1 MQRRPERSGRK
12 TVSRS
17 FRFTSSLAEAL
28 QERAT
33 ERGESANALAE
44 RLIEEGLRREHHPL
58 IVFRDGAGGRRA
70 AILGTR
76 LDVWQVIDT
85 LRGSSNSVRD
95 TAAYFEIPE
104 VSVQAAVRY
113 YAAYPDEVERFAER
127 ANATAERE
135 HDLWQSQQA
144 VLG

>member
-1 MQRRPERSGRK
+1 MPENTRSE

-17 FRFTSSLAEAL
+17 FRLTSSLVETL
-28 QERAT
+28 QERAR

-44 RLIEEGLRREHHPL
+44 RLIDEGLRREQHPL
-58 IVFRDGAGGRRA
+58 IVFRDGAAGRRA
-70 AILGTR
+70 AIVGTR

-85 LRGSSNSVRD
+85 LRASSNSIPE

-104 VSVQAAVRY
+104 TWVQAAVRY
-113 YAAYPDEVERFAER
+113 FAAYSDEVGCFAER
-127 ANATAERE
+127 VKAAAERE
-135 HDLWQSQQA
+135 HELWQRQQA

>member
-1 MQRRPERSGRK
+1 VREASRSE

-17 FRFTSSLAEAL
+17 FRFTSSLVETL
-28 QERAT
+28 QGRAR

-44 RLIEEGLRREHHPL
+44 RLIDEGLRREEHPL
-58 IVFRDGAGGRRA
+58 IVFRDGAAGRRA

-85 LRGSSNSVRD
+85 LRLSSNSVD
-95 TAAYFEIPE
+95 ETAAYFEIPAAW
-104 VSVQAAVRY
+104 VRAAVRY
-113 YAAYPDEVERFAER
+113 YAAYPDDVERFAER
-127 ANATAERE
+127 VQATAERE
-135 HDLWQSQQA
+135 HDLWQRQQA

>member
-1 MQRRPERSGRK
+1 VPESSRSE

-17 FRFTSSLAEAL
+17 FRLTSSLVETL
-28 QERAT
+28 QERAR

-44 RLIEEGLRREHHPL
+44 RLIDEGLRREEHPL
-58 IVFRDGAGGRRA
+58 IVFRDGAAGRRA

-76 LDVWQVIDT
+76 LDVWQVIET
-85 LRGSSNSVRD
+85 LRASSNSVAE

-104 VSVQAAVRY
+104 PWVQAAVRY
-113 YAAYPDEVERFAER
+113 FAAYPDEVERFAER
-127 ANATAERE
+127 VKAVAERE
-135 HDLWQSQQA
+135 HELWRRQQA

>member
-1 MQRRPERSGRK
+1 MPERPRSE

-17 FRFTSSLAEAL
+17 FRLTGSLVETL
-28 QERAT
+28 QERAR

-44 RLIEEGLRREHHPL
+44 RLIDEGLRREEHPL
-58 IVFRDGAGGRRA
+58 IVFRDGAAGRRA

-85 LRGSSNSVRD
+85 LRASSNSVAEA
-95 TAAYFEIPE
+95 AAYFEIPE
-104 VSVQAAVRY
+104 PWVQAAVRY

-127 ANATAERE
+127 VKAVAERE
-135 HDLWQSQQA
+135 HELWQRQQA
-144 VLG
+144 VFG

>member
-1 MQRRPERSGRK
+1 MTDRSRSK

-17 FRFTSSLAEAL
+17 FRLTSSLVETL
-28 QERAT
+28 QERAH

-44 RLIEEGLRREHHPL
+44 RLIDEGLRREEHPL
-58 IVFRDGAGGRRA
+58 IAFRDGAAGRRA
-70 AILGTR
+70 AILGSR

-85 LRGSSNSVRD
+85 LRASSNSVAE

-104 VSVQAAVRY
+104 AWVQAAVRY

-127 ANATAERE
+127 VKAAAGRE
-135 HDLWQSQQA
+135 HELWQRQQA